1 MATISFKIED
11 NRFDGMELS
20 EEGVLDTL
28 KEMIVNRVYD
38 ITDGLV
44 SSAVA
49 TVGETT
55 VDLLA

>member
-11 NRFDGMELS
+11 NRFDDMELS